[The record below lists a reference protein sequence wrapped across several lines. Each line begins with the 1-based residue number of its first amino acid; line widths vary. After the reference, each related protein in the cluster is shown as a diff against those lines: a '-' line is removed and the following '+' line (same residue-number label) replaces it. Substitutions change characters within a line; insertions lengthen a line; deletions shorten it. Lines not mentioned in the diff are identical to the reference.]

1 MATIAE
7 LKEERSDL
15 KKKVTIAA
23 RRLVGAINRSQ
34 TEDMIHQLAKDLEIV
49 YSDFLG
55 VHSDYDEMVNSDSSL
70 SEYATVNGLTCSQYL
85 DTVTEVYES
94 SMSNFKDYFKSIK
107 EAESEKSAKPILIE
121 IEYTSKM
128 MSNTLQE
135 VDNLTSNRDA
145 YAPHCLSKLN
155 MFKGKID
162 NLISKLR
169 EKQDKLYAVQ
179 DSMKN
184 KSTFDNVD
192 SLIHQADSSKDF
204 IDGMMVQAESE
215 PPVVDA
221 ASQYGSAIYP
231 WSMANM
237 YSSMPPLED
246 VHSSSTALKPVS
258 SCQVISTSGQPSL
271 VTYPQQQELSYL
283 GHIV

>member
-23 RRLVGAINRSQ
+23 RRLVGAIDRSQ
-34 TEDMIHQLAKDLEIV
+34 TEDMIHQMAKDLEIV

-121 IEYTSKM
+121 IEY
-128 MSNTLQE
+128 
-135 VDNLTSNRDA
+135 
-145 YAPHCLSKLN
+145 
-155 MFKGKID
+155 
-162 NLISKLR
+162 ISKLMR
-169 EKQDKLYAVQ
+169 NTLVLIKL
-179 DSMKN
+179 
-184 KSTFDNVD
+184 
-192 SLIHQADSSKDF
+192 
-204 IDGMMVQAESE
+204 
-215 PPVVDA
+215 
-221 ASQYGSAIYP
+221 
-231 WSMANM
+231 
-237 YSSMPPLED
+237 
-246 VHSSSTALKPVS
+246 
-258 SCQVISTSGQPSL
+258 
-271 VTYPQQQELSYL
+271 
-283 GHIV
+283 